1 MKFRNTITV
10 GERLK
15 FVDDMVS
22 LCTENGRV
30 QYALQ
35 DFAFR
40 TCVLIYFAQ
49 DVDVKEMSQDEI
61 HAIVYGKE
69 FRDAM
74 ADEDVKDILSSLED
88 ACLETL
94 RDVKSQYMEVF
105 RSVANPNPME
115 QVAQGILDILE
126 KVKPL
131 LNQEEILNML
141 RQLHAEEA
149 EKKKKAVK
157 LPIVQKGK

>member
-1 MKFRNTITV
+1 
-10 GERLK
+10 
-15 FVDDMVS
+15 
-22 LCTENGRV
+22 
-30 QYALQ
+30 
-35 DFAFR
+35 
-40 TCVLIYFAQ
+40 
-49 DVDVKEMSQDEI
+49 
-61 HAIVYGKE
+61 
-69 FRDAM
+69 M

-88 ACLETL
+88 ACLEAL

-131 LNQEEILNML
+131 LNQEEVLNTL